1 MKNVAV
7 IPLLLWEYWVQ
18 SVSRLK
24 TTYKEQGVNIRVQHL
39 QKTMLLMELLK
50 YSTQEGAWKLM
61 MSLWFTDYKQLASS
75 FYHQL

>member
-24 TTYKEQGVNIRVQHL
+24 TTYKEQGINIRVQHL

-50 YSTQEGAWKLM
+50 YSTQEGA
-61 MSLWFTDYKQLASS
+61 
-75 FYHQL
+75 

>member
-50 YSTQEGAWKLM
+50 YSTQEAGA
-61 MSLWFTDYKQLASS
+61 
-75 FYHQL
+75 